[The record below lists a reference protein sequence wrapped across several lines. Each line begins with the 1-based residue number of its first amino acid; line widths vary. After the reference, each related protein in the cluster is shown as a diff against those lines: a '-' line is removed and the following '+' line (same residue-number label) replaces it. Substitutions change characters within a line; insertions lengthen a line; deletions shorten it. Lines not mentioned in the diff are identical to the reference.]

1 MRYFLFGVLLLVASG
16 CATKKVCINQL
27 ENNRSIY
34 DVENSCR
41 LRVRQVV
48 IGSESEI
55 PRSIDFKSGTLWSY
69 SWQESKF
76 ENGKLSSGHFV
87 LSPITDQNAKAAN
100 GN

>member
-1 MRYFLFGVLLLVASG
+1 MKYFLIGSLILISG
-16 CATKKVCINQL
+16 CATKRVCINQL

-41 LRVRQVV
+41 LRIRQVV
-48 IGSESEI
+48 IGSDAEL
-55 PRSIDFKSGTLWSY
+55 PKSIDFKSGYLWSY
-69 SWQESKF
+69 GWQESKF

-87 LSPITDQNAKAAN
+87 LTPTTDQTTKAAN

>member
-1 MRYFLFGVLLLVASG
+1 MRHFLFCLLLIISG
-16 CATKKVCINQL
+16 CATKKICINQL

-41 LRVRQVV
+41 LRIRQVV
-48 IGSESEI
+48 IGTDAEI
-55 PRSIDFKSGTLWSY
+55 PKSIDFKSGALWSY
-69 SWQESKF
+69 GWQESKF

-87 LSPITDQNAKAAN
+87 LTPNANQTSKATN